1 MNASKAFAAIALAAV
16 ASDGAMGR
24 EEAKALRGQL
34 DHRTPF
40 VGLSDQIIGSMF
52 DDLLQILRNDGLDK
66 LVAEAIPALNQEQ
79 RETALAVAAQL
90 VHSDRQVEPAEQV
103 FLDRLASQLELPDGR
118 ASQILEVIEILHR
131 DSLAS

>member
-1 MNASKAFAAIALAAV
+1 
-16 ASDGAMGR
+16 MGR